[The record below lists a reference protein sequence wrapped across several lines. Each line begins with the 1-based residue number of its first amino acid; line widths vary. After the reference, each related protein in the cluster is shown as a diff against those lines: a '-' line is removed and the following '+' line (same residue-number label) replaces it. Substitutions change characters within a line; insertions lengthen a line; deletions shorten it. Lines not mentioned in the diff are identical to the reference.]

1 VILVGYASK
10 HGATAEIA
18 ERIAQI
24 LTLAGQPAE
33 ARPVQQAG
41 DLGGYQGFVIG
52 SAAYGAHW
60 RKDATAFV
68 MTNQD
73 LLAHRPVWLFSTGPL
88 GTDATDANGVDLR
101 TTAEPKEIPGFREAI
116 HPRDHH
122 VFFGALDP
130 GRLTFAEKTL
140 RKLPAAR
147 AMMPEGDFRDW
158 TEIEDWARSI
168 AEELTQPDAGQ
179 VEVDPR

>member
-1 VILVGYASK
+1 MTPLSTGATLMAEGKTVILVGYGSK

-18 ERIAQI
+18 ERIADI

-52 SAAYGAHW
+52 SAAYQTHW

-68 MTNQD
+68 MSN
-73 LLAHRPVWLFSTGPL
+73 
-88 GTDATDANGVDLR
+88 
-101 TTAEPKEIPGFREAI
+101 

-122 VFFGALDP
+122 VFFGSLDP
-130 GRLTFAEKTL
+130 SRLTFAEKTL

-147 AMMPEGDFRDW
+147 AIMPEGDFRDW

-168 AEELTQPDAGQ
+168 AEELTYPDAGQ
-179 VEVDPR
+179 VGGIPDERVTAATA

>member
-1 VILVGYASK
+1 MGIPANTVPPQRC
-10 HGATAEIA
+10 IA
-18 ERIAQI
+18 ET
-24 LTLAGQPAE
+24 LTLAGQHAE

-41 DLGGYQGFVIG
+41 DLGGYEGFVIG
-52 SAAYGAHW
+52 SAAYSMHR

-68 MTNQD
+68 MSTRD

-88 GTDATDANGVDLR
+88 GTDAKGVSLR
-101 TTAEPKEIPGFREAI
+101 TTAEPKEIRGFRTAI

-147 AMMPEGDFRDW
+147 AMMAEGDFRDW
-158 TEIEDWARSI
+158 TDIEDWARSI
-168 AEELTQPDAGQ
+168 AEELTQQDARRA
-179 VEVDPR
+179 EEEP